1 MIDLDFSIGE
11 SVLGCKKTA
20 IDIFLKFQMTL
31 PKDITA
37 LNQACQKSDQE
48 SIKNIIHRICGAS
61 YYSSTPRL
69 NKILKS
75 IDEHL
80 QNTTEETLSINE
92 KGTTNSTQDILII
105 NETTKQTLKKIHI
118 SIGVWEYLNDLL
130 KIIMSH
136 KIKSESLY

>member
-1 MIDLDFSIGE
+1 
-11 SVLGCKKTA
+11 
-20 IDIFLKFQMTL
+20 MTL